1 MNKKPF
7 LETGRIVN
15 THGING
21 ELKVQ
26 PWSDSPAFLLDFDK
40 FYIDGQPHKVLKSR
54 LHNDM
59 VLILFEG
66 IDNINDAM
74 RLKNKTIYIDRKDVK
89 LEEGSWFIQDA
100 LGLTVYSTDGAE
112 IGRLKEVLNLPG
124 GDVFVV
130 QGETEHLI
138 PSNGGFIKEVDIE
151 GGRIIAQL
159 IEGM

>member
-1 MNKKPF
+1 MAKKPL

-21 ELKVQ
+21 EVKVQ
-26 PWSDSPAFLLDFDK
+26 PWSDSPDFLLDFDK
-40 FYIDGQPHKVLKSR
+40 FYIDGQYMKVLSSR
-54 LHNDM
+54 LHKDM

-66 IDNINDAM
+66 VNNINDAM
-74 RLKNKTIYIDRKDVK
+74 RLKNKVIFIDRNDVK

-100 LGLTVYSTDGAE
+100 IGLPVYNTDGAE
-112 IGRLKEVLNLPG
+112 IGKLKDVLELPG
-124 GDVFVV
+124 GNVFVV

-138 PSNGGFIKEVDIE
+138 PSKGGFIKEVDIDGE
-151 GGRIIAQL
+151 RIVVEL